1 MTKELL
7 DKASKAYF
15 EGSPFL
21 SDQEFDALAKK
32 EDYERVGYNPDAR
45 LLHMFPLY
53 SLQKVFEGEDTPPI
67 YKSKVIETPK
77 LDGAAISIQY
87 RNGKLSSVITRG
99 DGKAG
104 IEVTDKFL
112 NNSIVPQKL
121 YPEYTFAGNTGHYI
135 KNQGLLQV
143 TGEIVAPKEIPN
155 ARNYAAGALNLK
167 DVEEF
172 KRRNLTFIAYNIEP
186 NISSTYEGDMSHL
199 EYSGFNTAMDSEWDE
214 FPTDGKVFRVNDN
227 IEYLSLGFTSHHP
240 RGAYAL
246 KTREEG
252 IETTLLD
259 VVWQTG
265 KSGKVTPV
273 AILDPIEIDDA
284 VISRATLNNIAY
296 IKSLNLEIGCR
307 VKVIRAG
314 KIIPRVI
321 ERVSGDIE
329 KNKT

>member
-53 SLQKVFEGEDTPPI
+53 SLQKVFEGEDTPPV

-87 RNGKLSSVITRG
+87 KNGKLFSVITRG

-104 IEVTDKFL
+104 IEVTNKFL

-121 YPEYTFAGNTGHYI
+121 YPEYTFAGSTGHYI

-167 DVEEF
+167 DIEEF
-172 KRRNLTFIAYNIEP
+172 KKRNLTFIAYNIEP
-186 NISSTYEGDMSHL
+186 NISSTYKGDMSHL
-199 EYSGFNTAMDSEWDE
+199 EYSGFNTAIDSEWDE
-214 FPTDGKVFRVNDN
+214 FPTDGKVFRVNNN
-227 IEYLSLGFTSHHP
+227 IEYLTLGFTSHHP
-240 RGAYAL
+240 RGAYAF

-259 VVWQTG
+259 VIWQTG

-284 VISRATLNNIAY
+284 IISRATLNNIAY

-321 ERVSGDIE
+321 ERVS
-329 KNKT
+329 

>member
-21 SDQEFDALAKK
+21 SDEEFDTLAEK
-32 EDYERVGYNPDAR
+32 EGYERVGYNPDAR
-45 LLHMFPLY
+45 QRHLFPLY
-53 SLQKVFEGEDTPPI
+53 SLQKVFEGEDTPPV

-87 RNGKLSSVITRG
+87 KNGKLFRVITRG

-104 IEVTDKFL
+104 IEVTEKFSSSTL
-112 NNSIVPQKL
+112 IPKKL
-121 YPEYTFAGNTGHYI
+121 YPQYTFAGTTGDYI
-135 KNQGLLQV
+135 ESNGILQV
-143 TGEIVAPKEIPN
+143 TGEVVAPKEIPN

-167 DVEEF
+167 DVNEF
-172 KRRNLTFIAYNIEP
+172 IKRKLTFIAYNVEP
-186 NISSTYEGDMSHL
+186 NISSTYEGDMGHL
-199 EYSGFNTAMDSEWDE
+199 EYSGFNTVIDSNWDE

-227 IEYLSLGFTSHHP
+227 TEYTVLGYTSHHP

-284 VISRATLNNIAY
+284 IISRATLNNIAY

-321 ERVSGDIE
+321 ERVSYDIE

>member
-21 SDQEFDALAKK
+21 SDEEFDSLAKK

-45 LLHMFPLY
+45 MLHMFPLY
-53 SLQKVFEGEDTPPI
+53 SLQKVFEGEDTPPV

-121 YPEYTFAGNTGHYI
+121 YPEYTFAGTGHYI

-167 DVEEF
+167 DIEEF

-199 EYSGFNTAMDSEWDE
+199 EYSGFNTAMDSDWEE

-227 IEYLSLGFTSHHP
+227 IEYITLGFTSHHP

-259 VVWQTG
+259 VIWQTG

-284 VISRATLNNIAY
+284 IISRATLNNMAY

-314 KIIPRVI
+314 KIIPRII
-321 ERVSGDIE
+321 ERVS
-329 KNKT
+329 

>member
-1 MTKELL
+1 MTKDLL

-32 EDYERVGYNPDAR
+32 EGYERVGYNPDDR
-45 LLHMFPLY
+45 QPHLFPLY
-53 SLQKVFEGEDTPPI
+53 SLQKVFEGEDTPPV

-87 RNGKLSSVITRG
+87 KKGKLFRVITRG
-99 DGKAG
+99 DGKTG
-104 IEVTDKFL
+104 VDVTDKFICSDL
-112 NNSIVPQKL
+112 IPKQFYS
-121 YPEYTFAGNTGHYI
+121 
-135 KNQGLLQV
+135 GLEFKDWGILQI
-143 TGEIVAPKEIPN
+143 TGEVVAPKEIPN

-167 DVEEF
+167 DTNEF
-172 KRRNLTFIAYNIEP
+172 RRRNLTFIAYNVEP
-186 NISSTYEGDMSHL
+186 SISSTYKTDMSSL
-199 EYSGFNTAMDSEWDE
+199 IYEGFNVVTSDESNNWNE

-227 IEYLSLGFTSHHP
+227 TEYNVLGYTSHHP

-259 VVWQTG
+259 VIWQTG

-284 VISRATLNNIAY
+284 IISRATLNNIAY

-321 ERVSGDIE
+321 ERVSYDIE

>member
-1 MTKELL
+1 MTKDLL

-21 SDQEFDALAKK
+21 SDEEFDALAKK
-32 EDYERVGYNPDAR
+32 EGYERVGYNPDAKR
-45 LLHMFPLY
+45 KHLFPLY
-53 SLQKVFEGEDTPPI
+53 SLQKVFEGEDTPPT
-67 YKSKVIETPK
+67 YKSNVIETPK
-77 LDGAAISIQY
+77 LDGAAIAIQY
-87 RNGKLSSVITRG
+87 KKGKLSRVVTRG
-99 DGKAG
+99 DGIAG
-104 IEVTDKFL
+104 VDITDKFMFTD
-112 NNSIVPQKL
+112 IVPKQLWTKL
-121 YPEYTFAGNTGHYI
+121 QFKEFDN
-135 KNQGLLQV
+135 LQI

-167 DVEEF
+167 DVNEF
-172 KRRNLTFIAYNIEP
+172 RNRNLTFIAYSVEP
-186 NISSTYEGDMSHL
+186 SISPFYKTDMSSLLYEGFNVAT
-199 EYSGFNTAMDSEWDE
+199 SGDEVDNWNE
-214 FPTDGKVFRVNDN
+214 FPNDGRVIRVNDN
-227 IEYLSLGFTSHHP
+227 QEYSDLGYTSHHP

-284 VISRATLNNIAY
+284 IISRATLNNMAY

-314 KIIPRVI
+314 KIIPRII
-321 ERVSGDIE
+321 ERVSSNIE
-329 KNKT
+329 KNNT

>member
-21 SDQEFDALAKK
+21 SDEEFDALAKK
-32 EDYERVGYNPDAR
+32 EGYERVGYNPDDR
-45 LLHMFPLY
+45 RPHLFPLY
-53 SLQKVFEGEDTPPI
+53 SLQKVFEGEDTPPV

-87 RNGKLSSVITRG
+87 KNGKLFSVITRG

-172 KRRNLTFIAYNIEP
+172 KRRKLTFIAYNIEP

-199 EYSGFNTAMDSEWDE
+199 EYSGFNTAIDSEWDE

-227 IEYLSLGFTSHHP
+227 TEYLSLGFTSHHP

-259 VVWQTG
+259 VIWQTG

-273 AILDPIEIDDA
+273 AILEPIEIDDA
-284 VISRATLNNIAY
+284 IISRATLNNVAY

-321 ERVSGDIE
+321 ERVS
-329 KNKT
+329 

>member
-1 MTKELL
+1 MTKDLL

-32 EDYERVGYNPDAR
+32 EGYERVGYNPDDR
-45 LLHMFPLY
+45 QPHLFPLY
-53 SLQKVFEGEDTPPI
+53 SLQKVFEGEDTPPV

-87 RNGKLSSVITRG
+87 KKGKLFRVITRG
-99 DGKAG
+99 DGKTG
-104 IEVTDKFL
+104 VDVTDKFVCSDL
-112 NNSIVPQKL
+112 IPKQFYS
-121 YPEYTFAGNTGHYI
+121 
-135 KNQGLLQV
+135 GLEFKDWGILQI
-143 TGEIVAPKEIPN
+143 TGEVVAPKEIPN

-167 DVEEF
+167 DTNEF
-172 KRRNLTFIAYNIEP
+172 RRRNLTFIAYNVEP
-186 NISSTYEGDMSHL
+186 SISSTYKTDMSSL
-199 EYSGFNTAMDSEWDE
+199 IYEGFNVVTSDESNNWNE

-227 IEYLSLGFTSHHP
+227 TEYNVLGYTSHHP

-259 VVWQTG
+259 VIWQTG

-284 VISRATLNNIAY
+284 IISRATLNNIAY

-321 ERVSGDIE
+321 ERVSYNIE

>member
-21 SDQEFDALAKK
+21 SDEEFDTLAKK

-45 LLHMFPLY
+45 MLHMFPLY

-199 EYSGFNTAMDSEWDE
+199 EYSGFNTVIDSDWDE

-227 IEYLSLGFTSHHP
+227 TEYLLLGFTSHHP

-259 VVWQTG
+259 VIWQTG

-321 ERVSGDIE
+321 ERVSYDIE

>member
-284 VISRATLNNIAY
+284 IISRATLNNIAY

>member
-21 SDQEFDALAKK
+21 SDEEFDALAKK

-45 LLHMFPLY
+45 MLHMFPLY

-172 KRRNLTFIAYNIEP
+172 KRRKLTFIAYNIEP

-199 EYSGFNTAMDSEWDE
+199 EYSGFNTAIDSEWDE

-227 IEYLSLGFTSHHP
+227 TEYLSLGFTSHHP

-321 ERVSGDIE
+321 ERVS
-329 KNKT
+329 

>member
-21 SDQEFDALAKK
+21 SDEEFDSLAKK

-45 LLHMFPLY
+45 MLHMFPLY

-199 EYSGFNTAMDSEWDE
+199 EYSGFNTAIDSEWDE

-227 IEYLSLGFTSHHP
+227 IEYLTLGFTSHHP

-259 VVWQTG
+259 VIWQTG

-273 AILDPIEIDDA
+273 AILEPIEIDDA
-284 VISRATLNNIAY
+284 IISRATLNNIAY

-321 ERVSGDIE
+321 ERVS
-329 KNKT
+329 

>member
-21 SDQEFDALAKK
+21 SDEEFDALAKK

-45 LLHMFPLY
+45 MLHMFPLY

-199 EYSGFNTAMDSEWDE
+199 EYSGFNTAIDSEWDE

-227 IEYLSLGFTSHHP
+227 TEYLSLGFTSHHP

-259 VVWQTG
+259 VIWQTG

-273 AILDPIEIDDA
+273 AILEPIEIDDA
-284 VISRATLNNIAY
+284 IISRATLNNIAY

-321 ERVSGDIE
+321 ERVS
-329 KNKT
+329 

>member
-21 SDQEFDALAKK
+21 SDEEFDTLAKK

-172 KRRNLTFIAYNIEP
+172 KRRKLTFIAYNIEP

-199 EYSGFNTAMDSEWDE
+199 EYSGFNTAIDSEWDE

-227 IEYLSLGFTSHHP
+227 TEYLSLGFTSHHP

-259 VVWQTG
+259 VIWQTG

-273 AILDPIEIDDA
+273 AILEPIEIDDA
-284 VISRATLNNIAY
+284 IISRATLNNIAY

-321 ERVSGDIE
+321 ERVSYDIE

>member
-21 SDQEFDALAKK
+21 SDEEFDTLAKK

-45 LLHMFPLY
+45 MLHMFPLY
-53 SLQKVFEGEDTPPI
+53 SLQKVFEGEDTPPV

-87 RNGKLSSVITRG
+87 KNGKLFSVITRG

-104 IEVTDKFL
+104 IEVTNKFL

-199 EYSGFNTAMDSEWDE
+199 EYSDFNTAMDSEWDE

-227 IEYLSLGFTSHHP
+227 TEYLSLGFTSHHP

-259 VVWQTG
+259 VIWQTG

-273 AILDPIEIDDA
+273 AILEPIEIDDA
-284 VISRATLNNIAY
+284 IISRATLNNIAY

-321 ERVSGDIE
+321 ERVS
-329 KNKT
+329 

>member
-53 SLQKVFEGEDTPPI
+53 SLQKVFEGEDTPPV

-87 RNGKLSSVITRG
+87 KNGKLFSVITRG

-104 IEVTDKFL
+104 IEVTNKFL

-121 YPEYTFAGNTGHYI
+121 YPEYTFAGSTGHYI

-167 DVEEF
+167 DTEEF

-186 NISSTYEGDMSHL
+186 NISSTYDGDMSHL
-199 EYSGFNTAMDSEWDE
+199 KYSGFNTAIDSEWDE

-227 IEYLSLGFTSHHP
+227 IEYLTLGFTSHHP

-259 VVWQTG
+259 VIWQTG

-273 AILDPIEIDDA
+273 AILEPIEIDDA
-284 VISRATLNNIAY
+284 IISRATLNNIAY

-321 ERVSGDIE
+321 ERVS
-329 KNKT
+329 

>member
-53 SLQKVFEGEDTPPI
+53 SLQKVFEGEDTPPV

-87 RNGKLSSVITRG
+87 KNGKLFSVITRG

-104 IEVTDKFL
+104 IEVTNKFL

-121 YPEYTFAGNTGHYI
+121 YPEYTFAGSTGHYI

-167 DVEEF
+167 DIEEF

-186 NISSTYEGDMSHL
+186 NISSTYKGDMSHL
-199 EYSGFNTAMDSEWDE
+199 EYSGFNTVIDSDWDE
-214 FPTDGKVFRVNDN
+214 FPTDGKVFRVNNN
-227 IEYLSLGFTSHHP
+227 IEYLTLGYTSHHP
-240 RGAYAL
+240 RGAYAF

-259 VVWQTG
+259 VIWQTG

-284 VISRATLNNIAY
+284 IISRATLNNIAY

-321 ERVSGDIE
+321 ERVS
-329 KNKT
+329 

>member
-53 SLQKVFEGEDTPPI
+53 SLQKVFEGEDTPPV

-87 RNGKLSSVITRG
+87 KNGKLFSVITRG

-104 IEVTDKFL
+104 IEVTNKFL

-121 YPEYTFAGNTGHYI
+121 YPEYTFAGSTGHYI

-167 DVEEF
+167 DIEEF

-186 NISSTYEGDMSHL
+186 NISSTYDGDMSHL
-199 EYSGFNTAMDSEWDE
+199 KYSGFNTAIDSEWDE

-227 IEYLSLGFTSHHP
+227 IEYLTLGYTSHHP
-240 RGAYAL
+240 RGAYAF

-259 VVWQTG
+259 VIWQTG

-284 VISRATLNNIAY
+284 IISRATLNNIAY

-321 ERVSGDIE
+321 ERVS
-329 KNKT
+329 

>member
-21 SDQEFDALAKK
+21 SDEEFDALAKK
-32 EDYERVGYNPDAR
+32 ENYERVGYNPDTKIKH
-45 LLHMFPLY
+45 LFPLY
-53 SLQKVFEGEDTPPI
+53 SLQKVFEGEDTPPD
-67 YKSKVIETPK
+67 YATKVIETPK
-77 LDGAAISIQY
+77 LDGAAIAIQY
-87 RNGKLSSVITRG
+87 KKGKLFKVISRG
-99 DGKAG
+99 DGIAG
-104 IEVTDKFL
+104 VDITDKFIFSDL
-112 NNSIVPQKL
+112 VPKKL
-121 YPEYTFAGNTGHYI
+121 HSPYTPEYTQI
-135 KNQGLLQV
+135 
-143 TGEIVAPKEIPN
+143 TGEIVAPKTIPN

-167 DVEEF
+167 DINEF
-172 KRRNLTFIAYNIEP
+172 RKRDLTFISYSIEP
-186 NISSTYEGDMSHL
+186 SISTSYSIDMGFL
-199 EYSGFNTAMDSEWDE
+199 GYAGFNVVTKGSWNE
-214 FPTDGKVFRVNDN
+214 FPNDGKVIRVDSNL
-227 IEYLSLGFTSHHP
+227 EYDRLGYTSHHP

-259 VVWQTG
+259 VIWQTG

-284 VISRATLNNIAY
+284 IISRATLNNIAY

-321 ERVSGDIE
+321 ERVS
-329 KNKT
+329 

>member
-21 SDQEFDALAKK
+21 SDEEFDALAKK
-32 EDYERVGYNPDAR
+32 EGYERVGYNPDAKQPH
-45 LLHMFPLY
+45 LFPLY
-53 SLQKVFEGEDTPPI
+53 SLQKVFEGEDTPPV
-67 YKSKVIETPK
+67 YKSRVIETPK

-87 RNGKLSSVITRG
+87 KKGKLFKVITRG
-99 DGKAG
+99 DGIAG
-104 IEVTDKFL
+104 VDVTDKFMFTDL
-112 NNSIVPQKL
+112 IPKQFYS
-121 YPEYTFAGNTGHYI
+121 
-135 KNQGLLQV
+135 GLEFKDWGIMQI

-167 DVEEF
+167 DINKFRE
-172 KRRNLTFIAYNIEP
+172 RNLTFIAYSVEP
-186 NISSTYEGDMSHL
+186 SISSTYKTDMSSL
-199 EYSGFNTAMDSEWDE
+199 IYEGFNVVTSDESNSWNE
-214 FPTDGKVFRVNDN
+214 FPNDGKVIRVNDN
-227 IEYLSLGFTSHHP
+227 TEYNVLGYTSHHP

-259 VVWQTG
+259 VIWQTG

-284 VISRATLNNIAY
+284 IISRATLNNIAY

-321 ERVSGDIE
+321 ERVSHNIE

>member
-1 MTKELL
+1 MTKDLL

-21 SDQEFDALAKK
+21 SDEEFDALATK
-32 EDYERVGYNPDAR
+32 EGYERVGYNPDAKR
-45 LLHMFPLY
+45 KHLFPLY
-53 SLQKVFEGEDTPPI
+53 SLQKVFEGEDTPPT
-67 YKSKVIETPK
+67 YKSNVIETPK
-77 LDGAAISIQY
+77 LDGAAIAIQY
-87 RNGKLSSVITRG
+87 KKGKLSRVVTRG
-99 DGKAG
+99 DGIAG
-104 IEVTDKFL
+104 VDITDKFMFTD
-112 NNSIVPQKL
+112 IVPKQLWTKL
-121 YPEYTFAGNTGHYI
+121 QFKEFDN
-135 KNQGLLQV
+135 LQI

-167 DVEEF
+167 DVNEF
-172 KRRNLTFIAYNIEP
+172 RNRNLTFIAYSVEP
-186 NISSTYEGDMSHL
+186 SISPFYKTDMSSLLYEGFNVVT
-199 EYSGFNTAMDSEWDE
+199 SGEEVDNWNE
-214 FPTDGKVFRVNDN
+214 FPNDGKVIRVDDN
-227 IEYLSLGFTSHHP
+227 KEYSDLGYTSHHP

-284 VISRATLNNIAY
+284 IISRATLNNMAY

-314 KIIPRVI
+314 KIIPRII
-321 ERVSGDIE
+321 ERVSSNIE
-329 KNKT
+329 KNNT

>member
-45 LLHMFPLY
+45 MLHMFPLY
-53 SLQKVFEGEDTPPI
+53 SLQKVFEGEDTPPV

-186 NISSTYEGDMSHL
+186 NISSTYDGDMSHL
-199 EYSGFNTAMDSEWDE
+199 KYSGFNTAIDSEWDE

-227 IEYLSLGFTSHHP
+227 TEYLLLGFTSHHP

-259 VVWQTG
+259 VIWQTG

-273 AILDPIEIDDA
+273 AILEPIEIDDA
-284 VISRATLNNIAY
+284 IISRATLNNIAY

-321 ERVSGDIE
+321 ERAS
-329 KNKT
+329 

>member
-53 SLQKVFEGEDTPPI
+53 SLQKVFEGEDTPPV

-87 RNGKLSSVITRG
+87 KNGKLFSVITRG

-104 IEVTDKFL
+104 IEVTNKFL

-121 YPEYTFAGNTGHYI
+121 YPEYTFAGSTGHYI

-167 DVEEF
+167 DIEEF
-172 KRRNLTFIAYNIEP
+172 KKRNLTFIAYNIEP
-186 NISSTYEGDMSHL
+186 NISSTYKGDMSHL
-199 EYSGFNTAMDSEWDE
+199 EYSGFNTAIDSEWDE

-227 IEYLSLGFTSHHP
+227 MEFLSLGYTSHHP

-284 VISRATLNNIAY
+284 IISRATLNNIAY

-321 ERVSGDIE
+321 ERVS
-329 KNKT
+329 

>member
-21 SDQEFDALAKK
+21 SDEEFDALAKK

-45 LLHMFPLY
+45 MLHMFPLY

-199 EYSGFNTAMDSEWDE
+199 EYSGFNTAIDSEWDE

-227 IEYLSLGFTSHHP
+227 MEYLVLGFTSHHP
-240 RGAYAL
+240 RGAYAF

-252 IETTLLD
+252 IETR
-259 VVWQTG
+259 
-265 KSGKVTPV
+265 
-273 AILDPIEIDDA
+273 IL
-284 VISRATLNNIAY
+284 
-296 IKSLNLEIGCR
+296 
-307 VKVIRAG
+307 
-314 KIIPRVI
+314 
-321 ERVSGDIE
+321 
-329 KNKT
+329 

>member
-32 EDYERVGYNPDAR
+32 EDYERVGYNSDAR

-53 SLQKVFEGEDTPPI
+53 SLQKVFEGEDTPPV

-87 RNGKLSSVITRG
+87 KNGKLFSVITRG

-104 IEVTDKFL
+104 IEVTNKFL

-121 YPEYTFAGNTGHYI
+121 YPEYTFAGSTGHYI

-167 DVEEF
+167 DIEEF

-186 NISSTYEGDMSHL
+186 NISSTYDGDMSHL
-199 EYSGFNTAMDSEWDE
+199 KYSGFNTAIDSEWDE

-227 IEYLSLGFTSHHP
+227 IEYLTLGYTSHHP
-240 RGAYAL
+240 RGAYAF

-259 VVWQTG
+259 VIWQTG

-273 AILDPIEIDDA
+273 AILEPIEIDDA
-284 VISRATLNNIAY
+284 IISRATLNNVAY

-321 ERVSGDIE
+321 ERVS
-329 KNKT
+329 